1 MAETVVINIEANTQG
16 LQSTIDLLVKLGQ
29 VEKKV
34 ADDFKKTNEA
44 NVKSLQQG
52 VNQTTGQYQKLQ
64 GAVNNLGKDNKL
76 ADALDATAP
85 LVKTS
90 NSLQQFKKN
99 LKDAQAEVFLL
110 REQFGDL
117 DPRVL
122 AAAEKVQQLR
132 KEVGDTN
139 KLINAVDPG
148 AKFQAIQNLG
158 GAIAGVFQVATGALQ
173 AFGVESE
180 QATKIAQQFQGA
192 LNIFSGLQQLSQ
204 FKDALVGVRA
214 ALGLTAT
221 AQKGVAAANAASGAS
236 ATGAAGAFRALTAAM
251 LANPV
256 TAIVAGLVA
265 IGAAL
270 VAITDDSEETAAAIA
285 GVTREAE
292 GLSRVLT
299 ADIAGIDE
307 RTQKDLAAIEV
318 KIAGRKAEGASIQ
331 EIAQLERERQLR
343 EGQAINAKIKA
354 NNTFIDEQQVQI
366 ERLQKLDDESSIEA
380 IKNIQDKLDA
390 AKSANKTLLSDAL
403 KLNTQIQ
410 VSDIENTE
418 KVKEEAKRQR
428 EARKAASEQ
437 NFNRL
442 IQANQELY
450 AKERLEVQ
458 KTVTE
463 EAELRTRLALLTLE
477 EKEKQLEI
485 TKKYGKSTI
494 AIEQEIFDIKKQL
507 TADEIANRNKLI
519 KEGLDQDL
527 KNLDTYLN
535 DAIDSLNNSYDERE
549 LAARSNANRENQA
562 NLEALQKGL
571 INFEEYERRK
581 TEIANS
587 QPDLSGERA
596 LALAQKELDVLETR
610 KQNLQDYG
618 QSTVEIEKEISNK
631 KAEVQNIT
639 TANEVAESEKRTAI
653 AEEEATKKIDFQQKL
668 ADKVTEINNQIFE
681 ESKNLFFQGLSQAF
695 ESELEKINE
704 LKDEQLS
711 ALDEESEGIDKAYE
725 NRLIGKRQ
733 YEAEQIR
740 ITNQRVAAEIEAEKK
755 ITAIKKKQDIANR
768 ARALFEIA
776 INTARAIMAVTA
788 EAALAAPALIP
799 QYVILGALQAA
810 AVLAQPLP
818 KYKKGTL
825 SVRGV
830 GTEDSELALLQPG
843 EAVIPTETNRKYHPA
858 IKAIYE
864 NKIKP
869 QDINQFV
876 TMKLRGDI
884 SRDAKADSPVMAK
897 MDISD
902 LYALGRIMKKNDGVT
917 VKNIGELAEVFSMIN
932 NPRR

>member
-29 VEKKV
+29 VEQKV
-34 ADDFKKTNEA
+34 ADEFKKTNEA

-52 VNQTTGQYQKLQ
+52 VTQTTGQYQKLDT
-64 GAVNNLGKDNKL
+64 AVKNVGKDNKL
-76 ADALDATAP
+76 AESLDATAP

-214 ALGLTAT
+214 ALGLTQT
-221 AQKGVAAANAASGAS
+221 AQKATAAANVALGAS
-236 ATGAAGAFRALTAAM
+236 STGAAGAVRALTASM
-251 LANPV
+251 LANPYL
-256 TAIVAGLVA
+256 AVAAAVLA
-265 IGAAL
+265 IGTAL
-270 VAITDDSEETAAAIA
+270 AVMISNAE
-285 GVTREAE
+285 EAE
-292 GLSRVLT
+292 EQLERIKQRGEEIQDVLN
-299 ADIAGIDE
+299 
-307 RTQKDLAAIEV
+307 L
-318 KIAGRKAEGASIQ
+318 EGASIERNKNERIAALEAEKTARQNQGASVQ
-331 EIAQLERERQLR
+331 ELANIQRQIFA
-343 EGQAINAKIKA
+343 EEKKS
-354 NNTFIDEQQVQI
+354 
-366 ERLQKLDDESSIEA
+366 LDDKIELNRQATLKQYDDLITLRNSSAENA
-380 IKNIQDKLDA
+380 SEEIKNIEKQIA
-390 AKSANKTLLSDAL
+390 ARGEASKDYLSQL
-403 KLNTQIQ
+403 SIIN
-410 VSDIENTE
+410 S
-418 KVKEEAKRQR
+418 KVKEFESDNTKNVEEEAKRQR
-428 EARKAASEQ
+428 EARKAAAEQ

-442 IQANQELY
+442 IQQNAEVF

-507 TADEIANRNKLI
+507 TADEIATRNKLV

-527 KNLDTYLN
+527 QNLETYLN
-535 DAIDSLNNSYDERE
+535 DAVDALNNSFDERE
-549 LAARSNANRENQA
+549 LAARANANRENQA
-562 NLEALQKGL
+562 NLEALQQGL

-596 LALAQKELDVLETR
+596 LALANKELEVLETR
-610 KQNLQDYG
+610 KKNLQDYG

-639 TANEVAESEKRTAI
+639 TANEVSESEKRTAL
-653 AEEEATKKIDFQQKL
+653 AEEEATKKIEFQQKL
-668 ADKVTEINNQIFE
+668 TDKITELNNQILE

-695 ESELEKINE
+695 ESELERINE

-711 ALDEESEGIDKAYE
+711 ALDQESEGIDKAYE
-725 NRLIGKRQ
+725 NRLIGKRE

-788 EAALAAPALIP
+788 EAALAAPAIIP

-825 SVRGV
+825 SVKGV
-830 GTEDSELALLQPG
+830 GTDDSELALLQPG

-884 SRDAKADSPVMAK
+884 SRDAKADGPVMAK